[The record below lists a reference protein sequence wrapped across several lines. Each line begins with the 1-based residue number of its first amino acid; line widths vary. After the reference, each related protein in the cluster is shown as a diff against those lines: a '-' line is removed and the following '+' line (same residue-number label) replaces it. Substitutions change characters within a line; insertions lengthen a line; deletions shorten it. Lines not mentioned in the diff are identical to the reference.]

1 VSSPASHREPVW
13 LAPLAAVAAPL
24 RLYTHDP
31 RRDLVSATLHRERC
45 WEPFETALLLACLG
59 PDSIVVDAGAN
70 LGMFSVAMACADR
83 PARHVF
89 AFEPAADN
97 FALLRRN
104 LRLNDCTERVTAVQA
119 ALGRRRGR
127 GELHRSA
134 DNQGDHQLAPA
145 DGDAPRPTEP
155 IDIVCGAEWLAQRT
169 ERIDL
174 LKVDVQGSELA
185 VLEGLLPL
193 LRRSRSQIGILVEL
207 TPFALRAAGD
217 SGAALI
223 DLLDDLGL
231 PLAIVD
237 QQRQRLVPESAD
249 ALRRWCENVD
259 ASPGDRGFM
268 NIFAG
273 TPPAALGA

>member
-1 VSSPASHREPVW
+1 
-13 LAPLAAVAAPL
+13 
-24 RLYTHDP
+24 
-31 RRDLVSATLHRERC
+31 
-45 WEPFETALLLACLG
+45 
-59 PDSIVVDAGAN
+59 
-70 LGMFSVAMACADR
+70 
-83 PARHVF
+83 
-89 AFEPAADN
+89 
-97 FALLRRN
+97 
-104 LRLNDCTERVTAVQA
+104 
-119 ALGRRRGR
+119 
-127 GELHRSA
+127 
-134 DNQGDHQLAPA
+134 
-145 DGDAPRPTEP
+145 
-155 IDIVCGAEWLAQRT
+155 
-169 ERIDL
+169 
-174 LKVDVQGSELA
+174 VQGSELA

-193 LRRSRSQIGILVEL
+193 LRRSRSRIGILVEL